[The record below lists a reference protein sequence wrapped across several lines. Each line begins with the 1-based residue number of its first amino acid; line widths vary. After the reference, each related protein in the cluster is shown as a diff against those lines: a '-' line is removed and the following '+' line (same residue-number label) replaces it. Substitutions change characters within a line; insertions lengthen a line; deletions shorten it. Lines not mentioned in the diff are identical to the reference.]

1 MVIHAKVF
9 VLDIDIGVEDILCDD
24 RFLAP
29 GYGQLN
35 APTSAAIK
43 MLANREGIMLDPT
56 YSGKAFAALVDRIEN
71 ENFSMVISVK
81 EETEYR
87 RKIGS
92 TGLRRSKPISI
103 GTEIIL
109 ARSGS

>member
-1 MVIHAKVF
+1 MPFTKDNVRIVIFEADTLAGRTF
-9 VLDIDIGVEDILCDD
+9 DIGFEDILCDD

-56 YSGKAFAALVDRIEN
+56 YTGKAFAALVDRIES
-71 ENFSMVISVK
+71 EKDWQQSV
-81 EETEYR
+81 R
-87 RKIGS
+87 H
-92 TGLRRSKPISI
+92 
-103 GTEIIL
+103 
-109 ARSGS
+109 